1 MAGPVGALLGPQTQP
16 AGISEM
22 KQSECGRCD
31 AAQGHC
37 GPHDEPGEGAP
48 LLQDHGWLRGN
59 GNRGKETVAVEPQTS
74 GQDSCPHAD
83 TRRPHRFCFSGDPDS
98 YSGSQHVGPRWPTLI
113 PLDKSNT
120 PGDLP
125 QHTLQEQK
133 KRSCVNTSSSER
145 LITRKAKTA
154 ATTSKANNLNTER
167 GGKTR

>member
-1 MAGPVGALLGPQTQP
+1 MNVGAVMQRKATADLMM
-16 AGISEM
+16 SRE
-22 KQSECGRCD
+22 KER
-31 AAQGHC
+31 HC
-37 GPHDEPGEGAP
+37 SRTTVGSGGT
-48 LLQDHGWLRGN
+48 
-59 GNRGKETVAVEPQTS
+59 ETVERKPWQVEPQTS

-133 KRSCVNTSSSER
+133 KRSCVNTSSSEW

-167 GGKTR
+167 GGKRR